1 VHSTRKRGRF
11 TDVLF
16 AFKPATSKAV
26 IEDFEKGIYT
36 KRALGVCRRS
46 IDRTYEKL
54 NDKEIP
60 VYYSWVPDYERWV
73 APEYSK
79 HLEKI
84 ILIRNQYV
92 NEETGSIF
100 CRSAGLTEPDL
111 NSPCQQLDLELKND
125 SITYIRLY
133 EAWYGI

>member
-1 VHSTRKRGRF
+1 MQGPTSYSTVVH
-11 TDVLF
+11 
-16 AFKPATSKAV
+16 
-26 IEDFEKGIYT
+26 
-36 KRALGVCRRS
+36 
-46 IDRTYEKL
+46 RTYEKL

-60 VYYSWVPDYERWV
+60 VYYSWLPDYERWV

-111 NSPCQQLDLELKND
+111 NSPYQQLDLELKND
-125 SITYIRLY
+125 QSLIFAFMKHGMGCNAEATINTIFTGNLRTTSIR
-133 EAWYGI
+133 